1 MFRRVIALVL
11 VCVGAS
17 TATAQDE
24 PLDELISRWS
34 SPSPAVRERASTEIE
49 ARWESWTDGDR
60 AVLESTAARHPDLEL
75 RTRATVALRAIDAQE
90 RSWLERDAGRNVKAA
105 HPRLVR
111 LARHAEPAVSV
122 TAIALLGR
130 APDLADESLLA
141 ELVASSHDRVALAAI
156 AGLGARKATAHV
168 MALEPAL
175 RRAGT
180 RTAALD
186 ALVAIGGRAATACI
200 ARQVDAP
207 ELDVRVA
214 AMRALGRVG
223 AAEHVALV
231 LAFVADGRESALTAA
246 GMDVLRATAGE
257 AVVRAARTLV
267 DHPQTPQRRFA
278 LDLLGQRG
286 DRDSIPAIVRHL
298 DDEHIEV
305 RLMAVRALVRLGA
318 TDRLARRN
326 AANVLAALADGRRN
340 AAEVAE
346 LVTGLIAM
354 GADDIVPALAALL
367 DRNDPVCVE
376 AGLAGL
382 VQLGARAEGPRIAEL
397 LRRDAPALHLPALRA
412 LAALGADAHRGLLAG
427 LLARTEPGLGD
438 LAATELVRLAAVD
451 QADAVVAVLA
461 LEDHAVKDH
470 AVKCRALG
478 VLGALAPGAH
488 TGAIA
493 AQLAVEPI
501 EDAADPAA
509 AASAI
514 LLALDPGTH
523 APEVARLLVD
533 PRPTMRARVLGVLG
547 RWRATTQAAEVGRAL
562 DDRDLEVR
570 RAAIEALGLLGDRAR
585 LDRIVAALADEGLE
599 RTAAHAL
606 VRIRAVDQ
614 LAAMRALLVHRDDR
628 IRGYALMAYR
638 KLASP
643 AQLVELLRIE
653 SPNLRDLTQAHLRSV
668 GAPAL
673 EPLVA
678 LARWPEESSEA
689 RRAAVETTVAI
700 DPARAVRE
708 LFPLVVGSGGGYA
721 AVVGD
726 SLAASTGGHFP
737 EEYAE
742 YLDHAS
748 PVVVREAIKVAS
760 RHGGAVYA
768 DRFARLLESHPSRLV
783 RQQALEALR
792 EVGGP
797 AQLPSVRAALQDSSH
812 TIRGMAVQQLGRRA
826 GPEVAKDVAR
836 LLTEVDFDTRQHALR
851 ALGRLAT
858 RHAELRE
865 AAWLV
870 EALEA
875 LAVPRQIEGHLHVEQ
890 RYGALAVLIRLGA
903 RTREQQVAVLR
914 RAIEDRAENKLF
926 WAIHDVLRALEAVH
940 EPAAVAKLDEVVQ
953 VRVATPPLPRSEE
966 EMSAALRDCAAQV
979 GVELVAGRASVY
991 RLPVGMRRSFAE
1003 VLDFANG
1010 GNNRVAGVGY
1020 ALRGGVHLLSSVN
1033 EEQAYALEW
1042 VARLQR

>member
-1 MFRRVIALVL
+1 MVRRVIALVL
-11 VCVGAS
+11 VCVGAT

-24 PLDELISRWS
+24 PLSQLISRWS

-75 RTRATVALRAIDAQE
+75 RTRAAVALRAIDAQE

-130 APDLADESLLA
+130 APDAADEPLLA
-141 ELVASSHDRVALAAI
+141 ELVASPHDRVALAAI
-156 AGLGARKATAHV
+156 AALGARKAAAHV
-168 MALEPAL
+168 PALEPAL
-175 RRAGT
+175 RRAAT

-186 ALVAIGGRAATACI
+186 ALVAIGGRAATACV
-200 ARQVDAP
+200 ARQLDAP
-207 ELDVRVA
+207 ELEARVA

-223 AAEHVALV
+223 AADHVELV
-231 LAFVADGRESALTAA
+231 LAFVADGREIALAAA
-246 GMDVLRATAGE
+246 GMDVLRATEGE

-267 DHPQTPQRRFA
+267 DHAQAPQRHFA
-278 LDLLGQRG
+278 LDLVGQRR
-286 DRDSIPAIVRHL
+286 DRESIPAIVRHL
-298 DDEHIEV
+298 DDEHVEV

-326 AANVLAALADGRRN
+326 AADVLAALADGRRN
-340 AAEVAE
+340 AADVAE
-346 LVTGLIAM
+346 LVMGLIAM
-354 GADDIVPALAALL
+354 GADDTVPALAALL

-382 VQLGARAEGPRIAEL
+382 VQLGARAEAPRIAEL
-397 LRRDAPALHLPALRA
+397 LRRDAPALHLAALRA
-412 LAALGADAHRGLLAG
+412 LAALGVDAHRGLLAG

-438 LAATELVRLAAVD
+438 LAAAELVRLAAVD

-461 LEDHAVKDH
+461 TEDR

-523 APEVARLLVD
+523 APAVARLLAD
-533 PRPTMRARVLGVLG
+533 PRPTMRARVLGLLG

-585 LDRIVAALADEGLE
+585 LDRIVAALANEGLE

-628 IRGYALMAYR
+628 IRGYALLAYR

-668 GAPAL
+668 GAPTI

-678 LARWPEESSEA
+678 LSRWPEESSEA
-689 RRAAVETTVAI
+689 RRAAVETAVAI

-726 SLAASTGGHFP
+726 ALAASTGGRFP

-865 AAWLV
+865 AAWLA

-875 LAVPRQIEGHLHVEQ
+875 LAVPREIEGHLHVEQ

-940 EPAAVAKLDEVVQ
+940 EPAAVAKLDAVVQ

-966 EMSAALRDCAAQV
+966 EVSAALRDCAAQV

-1003 VLDFANG
+1003 VLDYANG
-1010 GNNRVAGVGY
+1010 GSNRPSGVGY
-1020 ALRGGVHLLSSVN
+1020 ALRGGVHLLASVN